1 MKAIQ
6 NWFCTPLGC
15 SLVEAECRLLS
26 QRMACLYARHVLQV
40 GAFARGQRPAL
51 FRGARQWVLDD
62 WPEAPVDVAAS
73 PVELPLHNETMDIVI
88 LIHQLE
94 FSDYPHQILREA
106 ERVLSPEGHMLV
118 LGFNPVSVWGLRYLF
133 ASRRRGGPPSNG
145 RYRSQ
150 ARIEDWMRLLGLE
163 IERKDR
169 LHFSPPLNN
178 RGLFGRLRRR
188 EEVAPSFLRWVGGVH
203 LTIGQ
208 KRVGGRI
215 PAQPVRR
222 PRLAV
227 IPGALGQPSSRSRVN
242 GTC

>member
-1 MKAIQ
+1 MNAIH
-6 NWFCTPLGC
+6 NWFCTPRGC

-26 QRMACLYARHVLQV
+26 QRLACLYARHVLQV
-40 GAFARGQRPAL
+40 GAFDRGQRPAL
-51 FRGARQWVLDD
+51 FHVARQWVLDD
-62 WPEAPVDVAAS
+62 WPGGPVDIAAS
-73 PVELPLHNETMDIVI
+73 PVELPLQNETMDIVV

-106 ERVLSPEGHMLV
+106 ERVLSPEGHMMV
-118 LGFNPVSVWGLRYLF
+118 LGFNPISLWGLRSLF
-133 ASRRRGGPPSNG
+133 ASRRHGGPPSIG

-163 IERKDR
+163 IERKEQLR
-169 LHFSPPLNN
+169 FSPPLNN
-178 RGLFGRLRRR
+178 SRLFGRLRRR
-188 EEVAPSFLRWVGGVH
+188 EDVGPSFLRWVGGIH

-215 PAQPVRR
+215 PAQPVRC
-222 PRLAV
+222 PRLVV

-242 GTC
+242 GAC